1 MPAVVFAMN
10 TGLRGGELGGM
21 DRSDINF
28 EARML
33 TVHQEHAKNGKQ
45 RHVPLKIEAMAML
58 KRWMSQTGNS
68 GRVFGVDGLKSAWT
82 SLLGAAKIGD
92 SRFHIYATTAPASWS

>member
-10 TGLRGGELGGM
+10 TGLRGGELGRM

-33 TVHQEHAKNGKQ
+33 TVRRESDNYGKQ
-45 RHVPLKIEAMAML
+45 RAGRSQANNGSLEVPVAESPHL
-58 KRWMSQTGNS
+58 S
-68 GRVFGVDGLKSAWT
+68 GTQAS
-82 SLLGAAKIGD
+82 
-92 SRFHIYATTAPASWS
+92 HHTAPYCPQYRRVI